1 MLNIVLFGPPGAG
14 KGTQSQKLI
23 KEYNLMHLSTGDIL
37 REEIE
42 KQTPL
47 GIEAKSYIDRGEL
60 VPDQMVVGMI
70 GQALD
75 QYRNVSGFVFD
86 GFPRT
91 TVQANRLDAM
101 LKEKGESINLMMSL
115 EVDHNELVNRLV
127 NRGKESNR
135 TDDQDV
141 SIIRNRINIY
151 NERTKIVIDF
161 YKAQNK
167 YRAVKG
173 MGSIDEVFHGLCDA
187 VEAYK

>member
-23 KEYNLMHLSTGDIL
+23 QKYNLMHLSTGDIL
-37 REEIE
+37 RSEIE
-42 KQTPL
+42 KETPQ
-47 GIEAKSYIDRGEL
+47 GIEAKRYIDRGEL
-60 VPDQMVVGMI
+60 VPDQMVISMI
-70 GQALD
+70 SQALD
-75 QYRNVSGFVFD
+75 KYRNVSGFVFD

-101 LKEKGESINLMMSL
+101 LSEKGESINLMMSL

-141 SIIRNRINIY
+141 SIIKNRINIY
-151 NERTKIVIDF
+151 NERTKIVIDY
-161 YKAQNK
+161 YKAQDK
-167 YRAVKG
+167 YSAIKG
-173 MGSIDEVFHGLCDA
+173 MGSIDEIFQGLCDA
-187 VEAYK
+187 VEAHK